1 VSALLMLTSALRP
14 SAEVL
19 PALALL
25 PHTVRVMPAEGT
37 ALLEAPPVDL
47 VLVDGRQDLV
57 TARDLTRLLRTTGT
71 ASPVLLILTEGGLS
85 VAAAD
90 WGFDDFVLATAGPA
104 EVESR
109 IRLAIARLAQQQAGD
124 DPEAHVIRSGEV
136 TVDDVTYT
144 AKLGGQPLDLTAQA
158 PRPAPRAGL
167 HPGAAAPGGVGLRL
181 LRRHPHRRRPRA
193 AAPREARPRARAADR
208 DRPQRRLPLRAAAD
222 GAAGARAHYRLPMT
236 VTRLDHASF
245 DWASGAG
252 GAAEVRR
259 IADSAHHHDGRESL
273 NEAAVLTLR
282 NRGLETGMVFLSGDE
297 GFAYVH
303 GLSGGG
309 RPELDLV
316 VEPSARGR
324 GVGTALAR
332 AALEAVDGIPVTA
345 WSHGNHPAAA
355 ALARRLGFEAVRELW
370 LMRRP
375 RPTSSEP
382 APPATD
388 PDDIARSPVATSSE
402 PAPPATGS
410 DDVPEGFAIR
420 PFEPGA
426 DDEAFLAVNAAAFAD
441 HPEQG
446 SLDQRGLD
454 ERKAEE
460 WFDPAGFLV
469 ASRDGSLVG
478 FHWTKVHPDGIGEV
492 YVIGVH
498 PSTQGSGI
506 GRALLAAGLE
516 RLSGTPEVVLY
527 VEAANTGAIRL
538 YESHGFTHAPK
549 DTDVLYATAGS

>member
-1 VSALLMLTSALRP
+1 
-14 SAEVL
+14 
-19 PALALL
+19 
-25 PHTVRVMPAEGT
+25 
-37 ALLEAPPVDL
+37 
-47 VLVDGRQDLV
+47 
-57 TARDLTRLLRTTGT
+57 
-71 ASPVLLILTEGGLS
+71 
-85 VAAAD
+85 
-90 WGFDDFVLATAGPA
+90 
-104 EVESR
+104 
-109 IRLAIARLAQQQAGD
+109 
-124 DPEAHVIRSGEV
+124 
-136 TVDDVTYT
+136 
-144 AKLGGQPLDLTAQA
+144 
-158 PRPAPRAGL
+158 
-167 HPGAAAPGGVGLRL
+167 
-181 LRRHPHRRRPRA
+181 
-193 AAPREARPRARAADR
+193 
-208 DRPQRRLPLRAAAD
+208 
-222 GAAGARAHYRLPMT
+222 MT
-236 VTRLDHASF
+236 VTRLDHATF

-259 IADSAHHHDGRESL
+259 IADSSRRHDGRESL

-282 NRGLETGMVFLSGDE
+282 NRGLETGMVFLSGDD

-316 VEPSARGR
+316 VTPDARAR

-345 WSHGNHPAAA
+345 WSHGNDPAAA

-375 RPTSSEP
+375 AAGVP
-382 APPATD
+382 A
-388 PDDIARSPVATSSE
+388 
-402 PAPPATGS
+402 AP
-410 DDVPEGFAIR
+410 VPEGFTIR

-426 DDEAFLAVNAAAFAD
+426 DDAAFLAVNAAAFAD

-454 ERKAEE
+454 ERKAEG

-469 ASRDGSLVG
+469 ASRGNELVG
-478 FHWTKVHPDGIGEV
+478 FHWTKVHPDGTGEV
-492 YVIGVH
+492 YVIGVD

-516 RLSGTPEVVLY
+516 VLGDPREVVLY
-527 VEAANTGAIRL
+527 VEAANTGAVRL
-538 YESHGFTHAPK
+538 YESYGFAHAPR